1 MGGLVNLIKKLF
13 SGIFSLI
20 GGLLRRKKSDSGY
33 YLELNEAESGKAA
46 DAPKSVETKAPKT
59 DKAAPKTDKAAPKA
73 DKAAP
78 VAAAVAIAAPAVDT
92 ASLNG
97 SKPATANPLNLP
109 QPTVSSF
116 APEYL
121 TPKPTAGRRRP
132 GANMSSFLEMAKTV
146 KTSN

>member
-59 DKAAPKTDKAAPKA
+59 DKAAPKT